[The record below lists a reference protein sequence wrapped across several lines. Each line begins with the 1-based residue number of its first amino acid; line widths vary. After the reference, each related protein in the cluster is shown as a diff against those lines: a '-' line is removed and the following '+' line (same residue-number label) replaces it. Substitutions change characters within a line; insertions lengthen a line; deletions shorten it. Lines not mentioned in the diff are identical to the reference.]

1 MNDIINYIDA
11 EKDILEQLIKIDNE
25 KMFDT
30 MTYDEFFKNCMVVLS
45 KSKNIESEK
54 NILFVTEGNPILTL
68 NILNNVVNVDK
79 EVVIFLNQGYQGLN
93 KWLYD
98 RYKNIT
104 GNIKHS
110 IDLGSNYN
118 KYIGKDYKVV
128 PLGEKAFRD
137 EVLRDFYE

>member
-45 KSKNIESEK
+45 KNKNIESEK

-98 RYKNIT
+98 RYINIT

-128 PLGEKAFRD
+128 PLGEKDFRD

>member
-30 MTYDEFFKNCMVVLS
+30 MTYDEFFENCMVVLS

-98 RYKNIT
+98 RYINIT

-118 KYIGKDYKVV
+118 KYIGKGYKVV

>member
-45 KSKNIESEK
+45 KNKNIESEK

-98 RYKNIT
+98 RYINIT

-128 PLGEKAFRD
+128 PLGEKNFRD